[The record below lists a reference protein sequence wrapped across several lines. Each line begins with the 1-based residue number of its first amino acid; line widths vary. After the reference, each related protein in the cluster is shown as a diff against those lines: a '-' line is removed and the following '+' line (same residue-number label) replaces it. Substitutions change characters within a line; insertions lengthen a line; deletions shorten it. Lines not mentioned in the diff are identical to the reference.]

1 MKAAQNAIRCRAVP
15 AAIAE
20 GAWPTR
26 CGAGAASEV
35 VMRSLQNLSVALLL
49 LAFAGASHAADLKV
63 VVLDSKDAHALKGK
77 LVCIKLPAEDPNAPV
92 IEHVRN
98 CQRTDSGGVATF
110 ALADPAPVT
119 VDVSL
124 ATDGLTPCFAPHTFA
139 VSDAMKAGMVSKN
152 TCGKAGTDTTETG
165 EVIVFA
171 HQRSLREAMGSV
183 RNEF

>member
-1 MKAAQNAIRCRAVP
+1 
-15 AAIAE
+15 
-20 GAWPTR
+20 
-26 CGAGAASEV
+26 
-35 VMRSLQNLSVALLL
+35 MRSLRYAFVALLL
-49 LAFAGASHAADLKV
+49 FALTGASHATDLKV
-63 VVLDSKDAHALKGK
+63 VVLDSKDGHALKGK
-77 LVCIKLPAEDPNAPV
+77 LVCINLPPDDPNAPV

-124 ATDGLTPCFAPHTFA
+124 ASEGLTPCFAPHTFP
-139 VSDAMKAGMVSKN
+139 VSDAMKAGMVSRN
-152 TCGKAGTDTTETG
+152 TCGDADTDTTETG

-171 HQRSLREAMGSV
+171 HQKSLREAMNSV

>member
-1 MKAAQNAIRCRAVP
+1 
-15 AAIAE
+15 
-20 GAWPTR
+20 
-26 CGAGAASEV
+26 
-35 VMRSLQNLSVALLL
+35 MRSLRNLSVALLVL
-49 LAFAGASHAADLKV
+49 VLAGASHAVDLKV

-77 LVCIKLPAEDPNAPV
+77 LVCIKLPPDEPNAPIV
-92 IEHVRN
+92 QHVRT
-98 CQRTDSGGVATF
+98 CERTDSGGVATF
-110 ALADPAPVT
+110 PLTDPAPVT

-139 VSDAMKAGMVSKN
+139 VSDAMKAGTVSKN